1 MFAFT
6 ILTQHGTVSPNNCNK
21 AIKRWKREHKL
32 ERNKQTAPFTDD
44 MTVHVENPQSVLL
57 PKFLELKNESIKVTG
72 YKINTQK
79 LITFLYTKNKYV
91 ETKIK
96 ITRPF
101 TVVKNEI
108 LTYKTNNKC

>member
-1 MFAFT
+1 M
-6 ILTQHGTVSPNNCNK
+6 
-21 AIKRWKREHKL
+21 